1 MSLIIV
7 DLFFS
12 RIRKL
17 KPKKIT
23 FKVTQDHCEV
33 AIDNE
38 MAELKLTDKEIIR
51 FARDTVEGLSDKRD
65 LFKKQGFSL
74 RRFYE
79 NVKVTNSDI
88 VSLIGCS
95 FRAAVLPGA
104 YKGTFTFVMEDMKWV
119 EAKESTVSKEG

>member
-1 MSLIIV
+1 MSLIII

-17 KPKKIT
+17 KPRKIT
-23 FKVTQDHCEV
+23 FRVTQDHCEV
-33 AIDNE
+33 DIDNQK
-38 MAELKLTDKEIIR
+38 AELQLTDKEIIR

-65 LFKKQGFSL
+65 LFKRQGFSL

-79 NVKVTNSDI
+79 NVKVSNRDM
-88 VSLIGCS
+88 VAQIGCS

-104 YKGTFTFVMEDMKWV
+104 YKGSFTFVMDDMKWV
-119 EAKESTVSKEG
+119 EEQSQDTKVSE